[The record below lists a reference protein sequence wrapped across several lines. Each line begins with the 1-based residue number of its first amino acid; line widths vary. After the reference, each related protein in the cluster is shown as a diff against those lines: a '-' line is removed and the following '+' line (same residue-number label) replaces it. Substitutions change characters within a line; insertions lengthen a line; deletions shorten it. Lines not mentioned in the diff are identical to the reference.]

1 MKKAMVGLLAPVY
14 KEVYRGRAEV
24 REVFKVSKVGAV
36 AGSIVLDGS
45 ITRDSQMRILRDNV
59 VVHNGK
65 VSSLRRF
72 KDDVSEVRAGMECG
86 ITVESYSDVQ
96 KGDIIEAFT
105 MQRVNIEAA

>member
-1 MKKAMVGLLAPVY
+1 
-14 KEVYRGRAEV
+14 
-24 REVFKVSKVGAV
+24 
-36 AGSIVLDGS
+36 VLDGS
-45 ITRDSQMRILRDNV
+45 ISRDSQMRILRDNV

-86 ITVESYSDVQ
+86 ITVEHYSDVQ